1 MAPLTALLGGKNHI
15 EPLYLSHRLQF
26 STTCN
31 DTDLVLFHTELPF
44 EKEGPGSW
52 TSPPFTAHI
61 CPASR
66 KSGHRHSICWKEH
79 KLSLL
84 KALATI
90 KQK

>member
-1 MAPLTALLGGKNHI
+1 MAPLTTLLGRKIALNTA
-15 EPLYLSHRLQF
+15 YLSPSSSVFQDV
-26 STTCN
+26 N

-44 EKEGPGSW
+44 EQEGPGSW

-84 KALATI
+84 KVLATI
-90 KQK
+90 KQR